1 MTLNARW
8 IPRAHARVGV
18 AMLPFVLAACSV
30 LFPPRTGVGGNSA
43 PVAAPD
49 PAAQASS
56 GSTPAAAAPAAT
68 RESSSKSES
77 SLYRRLGGF
86 DGIAAFTDDF
96 LGRATNDPMI
106 VPFFKGLTTA
116 DLQRIRQHVVDL
128 FCAATGG
135 PCFYPGRDMKT
146 VHAQMEIT
154 NDVWNAFTGHLNETV
169 RRFKIGDRER
179 NELVAIVGSLK
190 GDIVNK

>member
-1 MTLNARW
+1 MTLNARS
-8 IPRAHARVGV
+8 IKRAHAAIGV
-18 AMLPFVLAACSV
+18 ALLPILLAGCAV
-30 LFPPRTGVGGNSA
+30 LFPPRVRTTGSSA
-43 PVAAPD
+43 PAP
-49 PAAQASS
+49 S
-56 GSTPAAAAPAAT
+56 APAASEAGGGPSAAT
-68 RESSSKSES
+68 PAKNSST
-77 SLYRRLGGF
+77 LYHRLGGF

-116 DLQRIRQHVVDL
+116 DLQRIRQHVADQL
-128 FCAATGG
+128 CAATGG

-169 RRFKIGDRER
+169 ARFKIADRER
-179 NELVAIVGSLK
+179 NELVAIVASLK
-190 GDIVNK
+190 PDIVNK